1 MPVQTLGEAWKL
13 GWRVRVRCLLTADNP
28 HSRNKRISIECN
40 TSAELDMKSL
50 VWTRGDA
57 FPLDQ
62 LATRLKCPR
71 CGNRNVQVFFEVPHK
86 PLARTA
92 ATQ

>member
-13 GWRVRVRCLLTADNP
+13 GWRVRCLLTADNP

-50 VWTRGDA
+50 ALPDKVPTA
-57 FPLDQ
+57 FKRSEI
-62 LATRLKCPR
+62 LAADRDECDER
-71 CGNRNVQVFFEVPHK
+71 EH
-86 PLARTA
+86 
-92 ATQ
+92 

>member
-13 GWRVRVRCLLTADNP
+13 GWRVRVRCLLTTDNP

-62 LATRLKCPR
+62 LCTRLKCPR
-71 CGNRNVQVFFEVPHK
+71 CGNRNIQLVFDVPNQPH
-86 PLARTA
+86 ARKAGTR
-92 ATQ
+92 